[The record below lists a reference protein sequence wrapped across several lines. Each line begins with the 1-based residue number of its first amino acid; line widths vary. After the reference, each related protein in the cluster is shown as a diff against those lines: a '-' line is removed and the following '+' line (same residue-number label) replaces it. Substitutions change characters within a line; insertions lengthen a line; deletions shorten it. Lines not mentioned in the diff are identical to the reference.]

1 MLVFLEDMLKQRFS
15 LLPQTLLVCLLLLLP
30 RTVLAAAYSLPA
42 DIGSGP
48 FSSCSG
54 AGPAYGCSGNVR
66 LGNNDSVTLTADV
79 TLNMDRDFDVGKN
92 VVIDNNG
99 FLLGFDVSGD
109 INIDDG
115 ARINAGLDA
124 GGNIDVGK
132 NVIING
138 NMTAGGDIA
147 IGDDS
152 SISGDIDSAGK
163 VDIKKKVTIS
173 GNLAAIE
180 DVKIGDDADITG
192 NISSN
197 GKIEINKNAVIVG
210 DLVAVGDIKLGDDAN
225 ITGDITSAGKIDIS
239 KRAVITGDL
248 NAGDDVKIE
257 QDIVINGDITTT
269 GNLDIDNSSVVN
281 GTCVPFHPRCNGGP
295 PGAGCETFRDE
306 FTNAVYSNQDGT
318 LNWTAAWSEVA
329 DDGLPGSGSIRIN
342 ANALRL
348 DGGLQPVTVL
358 GGRYIEREAD
368 LSGFAN
374 ATLTFNYRET
384 GGWEANDSVEV
395 HVSGDGGVSWNL
407 VQTFTDD
414 QGATY
419 QPFSAD
425 ISAYIGANT
434 RIAFVNKA
442 NNAGERFF
450 IDNVQIEI
458 CTPTPLIDHFRI
470 TPATTAASTCLPNAI
485 TIVAED
491 ASNNPV
497 SNYTGTV
504 NISTST
510 NHGNWS
516 VNDADNVTTPNPD
529 TDDNGAVSYSYLLSD
544 AGEIV
549 LDLFNTRAEV
559 LTVSVT
565 DAVEAVTSSSVAIA
579 FSDNVFIIVED
590 PVQVAGRPQ
599 AMRIEMWTN
608 DGGNCF
614 NDTSYN
620 YSPQTLDASIDR
632 AGVLPGAIDP
642 GIGGVSIPDG
652 PGSAGISLDFSVTP
666 GQANFNL
673 DSTDVGQYRLTI
685 VDNTN
690 VHSAGVIVGTSN
702 LLTVR
707 PFGIAVTAIT
717 APGPTLNPGGSAPTD
732 PVFTVAGGDFSATVA
747 GVLWDALDDSNND
760 GVISAPEAGVYFDNA
775 VAPSYAWD
783 TTLAVSPAAGS
794 FTPDPGAPG
803 VLNNGTILQGEF
815 SAGSF
820 NVIDLQY
827 TEVGSFTLQSSAVN
841 YLGSGIDIAGDDI
854 VIGRFIP
861 AAFDVTIPAAPNG
874 QFDDTC
880 GAITYIG
887 QDFTYSTAPTVTIN
901 AQNALG
907 ATTLQYRDGFS
918 KLHASSLN
926 VDASQDDTTTDQD
939 GNPMLVSYSA
949 SPMSLVR
956 NNGSVDY
963 SFGADVYRYGPDLPL
978 TTFSKFDRTRVPP
991 FPADINPEIQ
1001 SVTDGEVTT
1010 VFAAATHL
1018 LDPAGNNLVFGRLRM
1033 NNVHGSEL
1041 SALTMPVYTEY
1052 WSGVGWS
1059 KSNTDTCTSIADPNL
1074 VSVAVPVGL
1083 STPTVFNTPFAS
1095 AGNVDYVYP
1104 SPGAGN
1110 VGHID
1115 TTTDLDSA
1123 SHLWLR
1129 YDWDSDG
1136 VYDNDPAARAT
1147 FGIFDGDPVQIYI
1160 QQIYAQ

>member
-1 MLVFLEDMLKQRFS
+1 
-15 LLPQTLLVCLLLLLP
+15 
-30 RTVLAAAYSLPA
+30 
-42 DIGSGP
+42 
-48 FSSCSG
+48 
-54 AGPAYGCSGNVR
+54 
-66 LGNNDSVTLTADV
+66 
-79 TLNMDRDFDVGKN
+79 MDRDFDVGKN

-138 NMTAGGDIA
+138 NMTAGGDIT

-173 GNLAAIE
+173 GNLTAIE

-358 GGRYIEREAD
+358 GGRFIEREAD

-425 ISAYIGANT
+425 ISAYISANT

-442 NNAGERFF
+442 NNGGERFF

-549 LDLFNTRAEV
+549 LDLFNTRAEI

-579 FSDNVFIIVED
+579 FSDGPTTAAIASTTAATTIVRK
-590 PVQVAGRPQ
+590 PSTP
-599 AMRIEMWTN
+599 
-608 DGGNCF
+608 
-614 NDTSYN
+614 
-620 YSPQTLDASIDR
+620 ASIVPACWR
-632 AGVLPGAIDP
+632 AP
-642 GIGGVSIPDG
+642 SIP
-652 PGSAGISLDFSVTP
+652 V
-666 GQANFNL
+666 
-673 DSTDVGQYRLTI
+673 
-685 VDNTN
+685 
-690 VHSAGVIVGTSN
+690 
-702 LLTVR
+702 
-707 PFGIAVTAIT
+707 
-717 APGPTLNPGGSAPTD
+717 
-732 PVFTVAGGDFSATVA
+732 
-747 GVLWDALDDSNND
+747 
-760 GVISAPEAGVYFDNA
+760 
-775 VAPSYAWD
+775 
-783 TTLAVSPAAGS
+783 
-794 FTPDPGAPG
+794 
-803 VLNNGTILQGEF
+803 
-815 SAGSF
+815 SAGSA
-820 NVIDLQY
+820 Y
-827 TEVGSFTLQSSAVN
+827 RM
-841 YLGSGIDIAGDDI
+841 
-854 VIGRFIP
+854 GR
-861 AAFDVTIPAAPNG
+861 AAPA
-874 QFDDTC
+874 FRS
-880 GAITYIG
+880 I
-887 QDFTYSTAPTVTIN
+887 
-901 AQNALG
+901 
-907 ATTLQYRDGFS
+907 
-918 KLHASSLN
+918 
-926 VDASQDDTTTDQD
+926 
-939 GNPMLVSYSA
+939 
-949 SPMSLVR
+949 
-956 NNGSVDY
+956 
-963 SFGADVYRYGPDLPL
+963 
-978 TTFSKFDRTRVPP
+978 
-991 FPADINPEIQ
+991 FP
-1001 SVTDGEVTT
+1001 
-1010 VFAAATHL
+1010 
-1018 LDPAGNNLVFGRLRM
+1018 
-1033 NNVHGSEL
+1033 
-1041 SALTMPVYTEY
+1041 
-1052 WSGVGWS
+1052 
-1059 KSNTDTCTSIADPNL
+1059 
-1074 VSVAVPVGL
+1074 
-1083 STPTVFNTPFAS
+1083 
-1095 AGNVDYVYP
+1095 
-1104 SPGAGN
+1104 
-1110 VGHID
+1110 
-1115 TTTDLDSA
+1115 
-1123 SHLWLR
+1123 
-1129 YDWDSDG
+1129 
-1136 VYDNDPAARAT
+1136 
-1147 FGIFDGDPVQIYI
+1147 
-1160 QQIYAQ
+1160 